1 MGAREMFELV
11 DCSVD
16 EWGGEAPYGKQ
27 PEREGNDQVFVH
39 HPGFPIREAADRG
52 NLLSE
57 RAVLRD
63 IESSAMKR
71 GWWGIQYD
79 VCVGQSGTIYE
90 GRGLARSGATSGDVD
105 DDGTH
110 NNTEGEAI
118 LVMVR
123 PGTEMTDECKASLAR
138 LLDAH
143 GGDVYGH
150 QEASTTGTS
159 CPGDDRMAFIES
171 YRKADVPEEKPKAEA
186 PKKEEPKSDPAPKKT
201 PAKQDWTET
210 IMASLGV
217 HKRGDRRSIQV
228 KRLQALL
235 NASGMFHLKEDGVFG
250 RRTEQAV
257 EEYQQHFR
265 LAVDGVVGQ
274 RTWRHLLTSNY

>member
-11 DCSVD
+11 DYTTD
-16 EWGGEAPYGKQ
+16 EWGGTAPYAKQ

-39 HPGFPIREAADRG
+39 HPGYAIREAADRG
-52 NLLSE
+52 NVMSE
-57 RAVLRD
+57 KAVLRD
-63 IESSAMKR
+63 IETSAMKR

-79 VCVGQSGTIYE
+79 VCVGQSGTIYA

-105 DDGTH
+105 KDGTH

-118 LVMVR
+118 CVLIR
-123 PGTEMTDECKASLAR
+123 PGTAMTDECKASLTR

-143 GGDVYGH
+143 GGDVFGH
-150 QEASTTGTS
+150 QEAGGSVTS
-159 CPGDDRMAFIES
+159 CPGEERMAFLEDH
-171 YRKADVPEEKPKAEA
+171 RNPAAKPKAA
-186 PKKEEPKSDPAPKKT
+186 ATKPKPKKT

-217 HKRGDRRSIQV
+217 HKRGDSRSIQI
-228 KRLQALL
+228 KRAQALL

-257 EEYQQHFR
+257 DEYQSHFK
-265 LAVDGVVGQ
+265 LAVDGIVGPK
-274 RTWRHLLTSNY
+274 TWRHLLTAKY